1 MAFCSTVAICIEL
14 AKPGAPGTS
23 SSGGEET
30 AQGPHQWN
38 SQMIPPSFFH
48 VLEPLGRPTKQ
59 TGSAP
64 NWRRMERP
72 LRTPRDRYL
81 RSEPEAAGPC
91 LCAVNV

>member
-1 MAFCSTVAICIEL
+1 
-14 AKPGAPGTS
+14 
-23 SSGGEET
+23 
-30 AQGPHQWN
+30 
-38 SQMIPPSFFH
+38 MIPPSFCH

-81 RSEPEAAGPC
+81 RSEPEADEGWLADEDEET
-91 LCAVNV
+91 VSD